1 MATQLIHNAFAKAGV
16 PLWVTPYDARAALQL
31 RNYHSSVADELAEW
45 MARRLSMSFAAGYLG
60 RKPLPIRGE
69 DVTRQ
74 LAKMGYCEQNA
85 AEIAGMMCESHP
97 LLHQKGCARRSCDSG
112 YALPLSNK
120 AGG

>member
-16 PLWVTPYDARAALQL
+16 PLWVTPYDAREALRL

-45 MARRLSMSFAAGYLG
+45 MSRRLSMSFAAGYLG

-97 LLHQKGCARRSCDSG
+97 LLHQKGCVRRSCDFAHSQ
-112 YALPLSNK
+112 PFSEK